1 MTNAEINDKLLKIFY
16 LIKNK
21 KLRARRH
28 WYLNKDRLGFL
39 YSELNLNTRKNI
51 YLFDLKIIDIQCD
64 SDILSD
70 NSFKLIYKIPSTNKN
85 TGFHIICSKNI
96 CYFNDNMIIV
106 NEYNYYNVFI
116 FSNKKLITKLK
127 MLITI

>member
-1 MTNAEINDKLLKIFY
+1 MRKRL
-16 LIKNK
+16 NK
-21 KLRARRH
+21 KLRARRHCYLNKDRQH

-64 SDILSD
+64 IYILSD

-85 TGFHIICSKNI
+85 TGFHIIDSKNI